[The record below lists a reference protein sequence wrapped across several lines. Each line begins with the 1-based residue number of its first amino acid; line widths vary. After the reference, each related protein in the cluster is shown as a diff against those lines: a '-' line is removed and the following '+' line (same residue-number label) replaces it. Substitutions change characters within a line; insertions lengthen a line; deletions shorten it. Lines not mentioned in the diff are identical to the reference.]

1 MLEYIYR
8 RMLILEKTGDKSELT
23 LPVVGEALLANR
35 PVLQHL
41 SSFCEQ
47 QQSEPALCAAASQL
61 SSLL

>member
-8 RMLILEKTGDKSELT
+8 CMLILENTADKSELI
-23 LPVVGEALLANR
+23 LPVVFEGLLANG

-47 QQSEPALCAAASQL
+47 QQSEHALCAAASQL